1 MTNSNQRLILIVG
14 SIVIIAAGAILI
26 LSAMPGGS
34 PSAAAPKTTAPT
46 APQASAPQA
55 GAPQAA
61 APATAP
67 TEEAYPDIVRVSLG
81 NAKAAYDLKQ
91 ATFVDVRDADSYGNS
106 HIPGAKSIPLAELE
120 TRFSELDPDAWI
132 ITYCT

>member
-46 APQASAPQA
+46 APQA

-61 APATAP
+61 APAAAP

-91 ATFVDVRDADSYGNS
+91 ATFVDVRDADSYANS

-120 TRFSELDPDAWI
+120 NRLGELDPNAWI

>member
-34 PSAAAPKTTAPT
+34 PSAAPKTTAPT

-55 GAPQAA
+55 SAPQAA
-61 APATAP
+61 APATSP

-91 ATFVDVRDADSYGNS
+91 ATFVDVRDADSYANS

-120 TRFSELDPDAWI
+120 NRLGELDPNAWI

>member
-1 MTNSNQRLILIVG
+1 MSNSNQRLVLIIG

-26 LSAMPGGS
+26 LSALPAGS
-34 PSAAAPKTTAPT
+34 PAAPVPQSAAPA
-46 APQASAPQA
+46 APQASAPTI
-55 GAPQAA
+55 APV
-61 APATAP
+61 P
-67 TEEAYPDIVRVSLG
+67 TEETFPDIARVSLG

-91 ATFVDVRDADSYGNS
+91 ATFVDVRDAESYSNS

-120 TRFSELDPDAWI
+120 TRYGELDPNAWI